1 MKAMIRSRWLLLAT
15 LVAVALALMPALA
28 LAAPA
33 GSGSDLGDITFPN
46 SGAAGAQPSFLRGVA
61 ALHSFWFDEAAEAFR
76 NAQEIDPAFALAYW
90 GEAMS
95 YNHPLWA
102 QQDIASARAVLER
115 LGKTRKERLE
125 KAGTERERMYMDA
138 VETLYGEGDKLA
150 RDIAYEKMMGK
161 IQARYPDD
169 VEAAAFHALS
179 ILGTVRPGDKGF
191 ARQVKAGA
199 VALKLFHEHPN
210 HPGAAHYVIHSFDDP
225 EHAILALPAA
235 ERYAEIAPEAS
246 HALHMPSHIFM
257 QLGMWDR
264 VAQSNLAAFRASEKW
279 VAKKN
284 LSIAKK
290 DYHAFEWRAYANLQ
304 RGAWSEVKDA
314 LKVVADAAAKTK
326 SAELQWYDTIMTAR
340 YFLTSG
346 ADDGR
351 PLPDGTTPAS
361 RRNDASGAMLLVLGL
376 NAAKAGNA
384 DRTDDAAKRLAKMSA
399 DQKAGGNDYQARWYQ
414 VMADELEGAGAMVRG
429 RTDEALDHLSE
440 AVSLEEQQDPPSGPA
455 DPVKPSHELYG
466 ELLARVG
473 KDTEAV
479 AQFQRSL
486 ERTPNRTDSLLGLAR
501 SSVKTGDMDTARQS
515 YETLAR
521 YLKDAD
527 PGVPYLA
534 EVRGFGSSTSTD
546 GH

>member
-1 MKAMIRSRWLLLAT
+1 MKAMIRCRWLLLAALF
-15 LVAVALALMPALA
+15 LVPELA
-28 LAAPA
+28 LAGPA
-33 GSGSDLGDITFPN
+33 ETGSDLGEISFPN
-46 SGAAGAQPSFLRGVA
+46 SGSPAAQPAFLRGVA
-61 ALHSFWFDEAAEAFR
+61 ALHSFWFDEAADAFR
-76 NAQEIDPAFALAYW
+76 DAQKTDPTFALAYW

-102 QQDIASARAVLER
+102 QQDIAAARGVLER
-115 LGKTRKERLE
+115 FGKTRKERLE
-125 KAGTERERMYMDA
+125 KTPSERERMYMDA

-150 RDIAYEKMMGK
+150 RDIAYEKMMAK

-169 VEAAAFHALS
+169 VEAAAFYALS

-191 ARQVKAGA
+191 ARQMKAGA
-199 VALKLFHEHPN
+199 IALQLFHDHPD

-235 ERYAEIAPEAS
+235 ERYAQIAPEAS

-264 VAQSNLAAFRASEKW
+264 VAQSNLEAYRASEKW

-304 RGAWSEVKDA
+304 RGVWGEVKDA
-314 LKVVADAAAKTK
+314 LQVVADATHETR
-326 SAELQWYDTIMTAR
+326 SPELQWYQTIMTAR
-340 YFLTSG
+340 YFLATG
-346 ADDGR
+346 TDDHR
-351 PLPDGTTPAS
+351 ALPEGTTPAS
-361 RRNDASGAMLLVLGL
+361 RRNDASGAMLLALGL
-376 NAAKAGNA
+376 NASRAGNA
-384 DRTDDAAKRLAKMSA
+384 DRTDEAASRLAKVSA
-399 DQKAGGNDYQARWYQ
+399 DQKAAGNDYQGRWYQ
-414 VMADELEGAGAMVRG
+414 IMALELEGAGAMTQG
-429 RTDEALDHLSE
+429 RTDEALAHLNQ
-440 AVSLEEQQDPPSGPA
+440 AVALEEQQDPPSGPV
-455 DPVKPSHELYG
+455 DPIKPSHELYG
-466 ELLARVG
+466 ELLAKAG
-473 KDTEAV
+473 KQAEAV

-501 SSVKTGDMDTARQS
+501 SSVALGDMDTARQS
-515 YETLAR
+515 YATLAR
-521 YLKDAD
+521 ILKDAD
-527 PGVPYLA
+527 PNVPCLA